1 MGKDQDK
8 DCRNTRPYFLQMET
22 MTDNVISLT
31 DLIESRLKKQR
42 EIEYYQ
48 ETLVQLQKR
57 IAELDKEVGIT
68 TLIIDMIETERVLTI
83 DEKLGKVLLLNDKKR
98 EK

>member
-1 MGKDQDK
+1 
-8 DCRNTRPYFLQMET
+8 

-31 DLIESRLKKQR
+31 DLIESRFKKER

-48 ETLVQLQKR
+48 ETLVQLQKK
-57 IAELDKEVGIT
+57 IAVLDKEVGIT

-83 DEKLGKVLLLNDKKR
+83 DEKKGKMLLLDSKR
-98 EK
+98 NEE

>member
-1 MGKDQDK
+1 
-8 DCRNTRPYFLQMET
+8 

-48 ETLVQLQKR
+48 ETLEKLQRR
-57 IAELDKEVGIT
+57 ISELDKEVGIT
-68 TLIIDMIETERVLTI
+68 TIIIDMIETERVLTL
-83 DEKLGKVLLLNDKKR
+83 DEKQGKMLLLDSKR
-98 EK
+98 KEE

>member
-1 MGKDQDK
+1 
-8 DCRNTRPYFLQMET
+8 

-68 TLIIDMIETERVLTI
+68 TLIIDMIETERVLTL
-83 DEKLGKVLLLNDKKR
+83 DEKQGKMLLLDSKR
-98 EK
+98 KEE

>member
-1 MGKDQDK
+1 
-8 DCRNTRPYFLQMET
+8 

-48 ETLVQLQKR
+48 ETLVQLQNR

-68 TLIIDMIETERVLTI
+68 TLIIDMIETERVLTL
-83 DEKLGKVLLLNDKKR
+83 DEKKGKMLLLDSKR
-98 EK
+98 DEK

>member
-1 MGKDQDK
+1 
-8 DCRNTRPYFLQMET
+8 
-22 MTDNVISLT
+22 MTDNVISLP

>member
-1 MGKDQDK
+1 MA
-8 DCRNTRPYFLQMET
+8 E
-22 MTDNVISLT
+22 VISLT

-48 ETLVQLQKR
+48 ETLVQLQKK

-68 TLIIDMIETERVLTI
+68 TLIIDMIETERVLTL
-83 DEKLGKVLLLNDKKR
+83 DEKQGKMLLLDSKR
-98 EK
+98 KEE